1 MMIFVEGEARR
12 AGGRGDG
19 GRVGG
24 SQQQQQPPPPQF
36 ARPSDKLSEIM
47 SEEIGSL
54 ARG

>member
-1 MMIFVEGEARR
+1 MMIFVAV
-12 AGGRGDG
+12 GGRGAPGDG

-24 SQQQQQPPPPQF
+24 SQQPPPPPPPQF

-47 SEEIGSL
+47 SQEIGSL